1 MTSQKSFA
9 NHFNIPAYFCVLL
22 SLLFSGVAYSH
33 PLSDKF
39 ADLVEKLS
47 PSVVNVFTVQ
57 KQNEPSGNEQ
67 LPFDNVPPQ
76 FREFFKNFP
85 PGFPFGNPQQQ
96 RPNRPQGEQPQALGS
111 GFVIDPT
118 GYIVTNHHV
127 IAQANEI
134 KVKFQDD
141 KELKAKLIGKD
152 QLTDLALLKVE
163 SDSPLPFVK
172 FADSDKARVGHS
184 VIAIGN
190 PFGLGGT
197 VTSGII
203 SAFNRDIN
211 SGPYDSFIQTDASIN
226 KGNSGG
232 PLFNLNGQ
240 VVGINSAIFS
250 PTGGSVGIG
259 FSIPANLAKPVIEQL
274 KKFGKTQRGWLGVRI
289 QEITPEIA
297 KSLALESDEGVL
309 ISMVNPG
316 EPAEK
321 AGLKS
326 GDVIVEFN
334 GKKIKDVRSLQRT
347 VAESA
352 VESKA
357 KVKVW
362 RNKKYKNFNVK
373 LGELEKFNQTA
384 QNETTQEDEKT
395 TKEVELD
402 KIGLRLVSLN
412 SEIRKKYNVPKSVKG
427 VSITAV
433 KTNSFAANSGLNVG
447 NVISQVSQQDVSE
460 PEAVKKIL
468 EQSLKDKME
477 SVLLQVY
484 EDGFSKFLI
493 LKLK

>member
-1 MTSQKSFA
+1 MLNKKL
-9 NHFNIPAYFCVLL
+9 VLNFVIFFFTFL
-22 SLLFSGVAYSH
+22 TTINLMSH
-33 PLSDKF
+33 PLSDDF

-57 KQNEPSGNEQ
+57 KPQERDNQ
-67 LPFDNVPPQ
+67 QMPFDNIPPQ
-76 FREFFKNFP
+76 FRDFFKNFP
-85 PGFPFGNPQQQ
+85 PGFPFGGPQQQ
-96 RPNRPQGEQPQALGS
+96 PNRPQNEEQPQALGS

-134 KVKFQDD
+134 KVKFQDER
-141 KELKAKLIGKD
+141 ELKAKLIGKD

-163 SDSPLPFVK
+163 SDTPLPFVK
-172 FADSDKARVGHS
+172 FANSDKSRVGHS

-232 PLFNLNGQ
+232 PLFNLDGE

-250 PTGGSVGIG
+250 PSGGSVGIG
-259 FSIPANLAKPVIEQL
+259 FSIPANLAKPIIEQL
-274 KKFGKTQRGWLGVRI
+274 RKFGKTQRGWLGVRI
-289 QEITPEIA
+289 QEITPDIA
-297 KSLALESDEGVL
+297 KSLGLENEEGVL

-321 AGLKS
+321 SGLKA
-326 GDVIVEFN
+326 GDVIIEFN

-347 VAESA
+347 VADAA

-362 RNKKYKNFNVK
+362 RNKKFKNFTVK
-373 LGELEKFNQTA
+373 LGELEKFNNVA
-384 QNETTQEDEKT
+384 QEDSKT
-395 TKEVELD
+395 EEETITDEVELD
-402 KIGLRLVSLN
+402 NIGLRLMGLN
-412 SEIRKKYNVPKSVKG
+412 KQLRTRYNVPKNIKG
-427 VSITAV
+427 VVVTAV
-433 KTNSFAANSGLNVG
+433 KNNSIAAKSGLNVG
-447 NVISQVSQQDVSE
+447 NVISLISQKEVTK
-460 PEAVKKIL
+460 PENAKKIL
-468 EQSLKDKME
+468 DEALDKKQESL
-477 SVLLQVY
+477 LLQIY
-484 EDGFSKFLI
+484 ENGFSRFVI
-493 LKLK
+493 LKLQD